1 MISKQAADPF
11 RPFSWCPP
19 AAVAEACNEDPAGA
33 EFVAVRAAVR
43 RFGDPVSGG
52 GPNQFD
58 LVHDKQVHR
67 LFDAGTRQ
75 QRPESLT
82 RLASDVLSR
91 DHRLMICALDN
102 FFFDPSVV
110 PVFFAIDAM
119 LALVGTIIATL

>member
-1 MISKQAADPF
+1 
-11 RPFSWCPP
+11 
-19 AAVAEACNEDPAGA
+19 VAEARNMANEDPAGA

-43 RFGDPVSGG
+43 RFGDPMSGG
-52 GPNQFD
+52 RPNQFD

-67 LFDAGTRQ
+67 LYDVGTHQ

-82 RLASDVLSR
+82 RLASHVLSP

-102 FFFDPSVV
+102 FFFFDPGVV
-110 PVFFAIDAM
+110 PIFFAIDAM